1 MQTVNDPQVRRS
13 YIVVN
18 HGQMELTHCESDE
31 PYLFY

>member
-1 MQTVNDPQVRRS
+1 MLTVNDPLVRQS

-18 HGQMELTHCESDE
+18 HEKMELTHCESDE